1 MVGLR
6 EVPEIVREGISLS
19 GFPLVYESS
28 PIEAILFYYIFF
40 DIYIFYINY
49 RITNCCNSEIG
60 NRQMNTI
67 KLVEGTHYRRRYN
80 QPSPTPAKSKELVS
94 YLFCDTSRYPDD
106 AAHAAERVG
115 RNKRCKGV
123 VRLDKLMKHITTA
136 HPDRIPAEG
145 RSRLDMGF
153 TMGNGGDVAPESPEL
168 TTVDDVRN

>member
-1 MVGLR
+1 VVGLR

-80 QPSPTPAKSKELVS
+80 QPSPTPAKINKKPII
-94 YLFCDTSRYPDD
+94 PDD
-106 AAHAAERVG
+106 
-115 RNKRCKGV
+115 
-123 VRLDKLMKHITTA
+123 
-136 HPDRIPAEG
+136 IP
-145 RSRLDMGF
+145 
-153 TMGNGGDVAPESPEL
+153 PP
-168 TTVDDVRN
+168 VDDGR